1 MSTDDFGPDDQAI
14 LDQLGIGHDEET
26 GPQAGEQPSE
36 QAAAT
41 TQPTT
46 EAQQTQPAE
55 DQDAGHKGNVNHA
68 LRAARRAERRA
79 KEETAR
85 LAQELEQ
92 LRAKVPKAS
101 ADAVDDDLT
110 DIAQDFP
117 AAAEI
122 IKRERAA
129 RIEAERKATE
139 LSQAKATAQPADPD
153 FEPQAFD
160 EDTQA
165 AIDAVPD
172 LMAWQYDP
180 AKQQEFALA
189 KSVDAMLQQH
199 PKWAGKPLAERFQE
213 VVRRVRAE
221 TGDTQAVAPSAR
233 QAAAAAINAAPRR
246 TPETLSDLGG
256 GAATKN
262 ASNLSR
268 YTQMSDDDILADLDR
283 AG

>member
-1 MSTDDFGPDDQAI
+1 MSTDDFSPDDQAI
-14 LDQLGIGHDEET
+14 LDQLGIGHDEDSDQ
-26 GPQAGEQPSE
+26 QAGEQPSAQVADTTTAAE
-36 QAAAT
+36 APQA
-41 TQPTT
+41 
-46 EAQQTQPAE
+46 QPA
-55 DQDAGHKGNVNHA
+55 DDPDASHKGNVNHA

-92 LRAKVPKAS
+92 LRAKVPQAS
-101 ADAVDDDLT
+101 AEAGDDDLT

-129 RIEAERKATE
+129 RIAAEQHAAE
-139 LSQAKATAQPADPD
+139 LAQGAKPAANPD

-165 AIDAVPD
+165 AIDSVPD

-199 PKWAGKPLAERFQE
+199 PKWAGKTLAERFKE
-213 VVRRVRAE
+213 VVRRVRDE
-221 TGDTQAVAPSAR
+221 VGEPQAAATSPR
-233 QAAAAAINAAPRR
+233 QAAVAAINAAPRR

-256 GAATKN
+256 GAATKTT
-262 ASNLSR
+262 SNLSR
-268 YTQMSDDDILADLDR
+268 YAQMSDDDILNDLDR
-283 AG
+283 GG

>member
-1 MSTDDFGPDDQAI
+1 MSTDDFSPDDQAI
-14 LDQLGIGHDEET
+14 LDQLGIGHDEDSDQ
-26 GPQAGEQPSE
+26 QAGEQPSA
-36 QAAAT
+36 QDAAT
-41 TQPTT
+41 TQPAT
-46 EAQQTQPAE
+46 EAQQAQPAE

-92 LRAKVPKAS
+92 LRAKVPQAS
-101 ADAVDDDLT
+101 ADAGDDDLA

-122 IKRERAA
+122 IRRERAA
-129 RIEAERKATE
+129 RLAAEQRAAELGKAQ
-139 LSQAKATAQPADPD
+139 SAQPADPD

-160 EDTQA
+160 EETQA
-165 AIDAVPD
+165 AIDSVPD

-189 KSVDAMLQQH
+189 RSVDAMLQQH
-199 PKWAGKPLAERFQE
+199 PKWAGKPLVERFSE
-213 VVRRVRAE
+213 VARRVRAE
-221 TGDTQAVAPSAR
+221 VGDPQAAAPSAR

-256 GAATKN
+256 GVATKTT
-262 ASNLSR
+262 SNLSR

>member
-1 MSTDDFGPDDQAI
+1 MSTDDFSPDDQAI
-14 LDQLGIGHDEET
+14 LDQLGIGHDEDSDQ
-26 GPQAGEQPSE
+26 QAGEQPSA
-36 QAAAT
+36 QDAT
-41 TQPTT
+41 TTTPAT
-46 EAQQTQPAE
+46 EAPQAQPAE

-79 KEETAR
+79 TEETAR

-92 LRAKVPKAS
+92 LRAKVPQAS
-101 ADAVDDDLT
+101 ADAGDDDLA

-129 RIEAERKATE
+129 RLAAEQRAAELTKA
-139 LSQAKATAQPADPD
+139 QAAQPADPD

-160 EDTQA
+160 EETQA
-165 AIDAVPD
+165 AIDSVPD

-199 PKWAGKPLAERFQE
+199 PKWAGKPLAERFSE

-221 TGDTQAVAPSAR
+221 VGEPQAAAPSAR

-256 GAATKN
+256 GATTKTT
-262 ASNLSR
+262 SNLSR
-268 YTQMSDDDILADLDR
+268 YAQMSDDDILADLDR